1 MVDLRQ
7 QASERDPRRPI
18 PAVIAVVVRGG
29 EVILVRRANPPDV
42 GLWGFPG
49 GKIELGERLDQT
61 AVRELYEETG
71 VVARAVE
78 VFTAVDAVELAS
90 NASVAHHYVLVAV
103 LCQWIS
109 GDPIAADD
117 ALEARWFDLN
127 SLLAAETVKSFA
139 VDTVAAK
146 GLLLAQNYAAARQG

>member
-1 MVDLRQ
+1 MSHLREQ
-7 QASERDPRRPI
+7 GSGHDPRRPI
-18 PAVIAVVVRGG
+18 PAVIAVVVRGD
-29 EVILVRRANPPDV
+29 EVILVRRANPPDA

-49 GKIELGERLDQT
+49 GKIELGERLDQA

-78 VFTAVDAVELAS
+78 VFTAVDAVELTR

-109 GDPIAADD
+109 GDPIAGDD
-117 ALEARWFDLN
+117 ALEARWFDRN
-127 SLLAAETVKSFA
+127 SLLAADTVKSFA

-146 GLLLAQNYAAARQG
+146 GLLLAQSYLLAGQD

>member
-1 MVDLRQ
+1 MDLPE

-18 PAVIAVVVRGG
+18 PAVIAVVVRGD
-29 EVILVRRANPPDV
+29 EVILVRRANPPDA

-49 GKIELGERLDQT
+49 GKIELGERLDQA

-78 VFTAVDAVELAS
+78 VFTAVDAVQLTS
-90 NASVAHHYVLVAV
+90 NASVGHHYVLVAV
-103 LCQWIS
+103 LCQWVS
-109 GDPIAADD
+109 GDPVAADD
-117 ALEARWFDLN
+117 ALEARWFDLK
-127 SLLAAETVKSFA
+127 SLLAADTVKSFA

-146 GLLLAQNYAAARQG
+146 GLLLAQSRVLGGEG

>member
-1 MVDLRQ
+1 MDLPE

-18 PAVIAVVVRGG
+18 PAVIAVVVRGD
-29 EVILVRRANPPDV
+29 EVILVRRANPPDA

-49 GKIELGERLDQT
+49 GKIELGERLDQA

-78 VFTAVDAVELAS
+78 AFTAVDAVELMP

-103 LCQWIS
+103 LCQWVS
-109 GDPIAADD
+109 GDPVAADD
-117 ALEARWFDLN
+117 ALEARWFDLGT
-127 SLLAAETVKSFA
+127 LRAAETVKSFA

-146 GLLLAQNYAAARQG
+146 GLLLAKSYGRGGQG